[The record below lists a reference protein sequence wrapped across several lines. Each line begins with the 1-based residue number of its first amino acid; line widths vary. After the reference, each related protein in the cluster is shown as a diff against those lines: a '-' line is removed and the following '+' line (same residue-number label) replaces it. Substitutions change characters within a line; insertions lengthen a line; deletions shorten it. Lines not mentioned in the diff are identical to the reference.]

1 MGQARRNPMSA
12 QGKKGAARD
21 AARLR
26 QYLAGCVSEGELRA
40 FVDAIATPE
49 QREEVLRVCWPLA
62 ACTAN
67 TPYPGPLPETAN

>member
-1 MGQARRNPMSA
+1 MGQARHNPLSA

-40 FVDAIATPE
+40 FVDTIADPHE
-49 QREEVLRVCWPLA
+49 REKMLEVCWPLCA
-62 ACTAN
+62 ATAN
-67 TPYPGPLPETAN
+67 APYPGRVPETAN